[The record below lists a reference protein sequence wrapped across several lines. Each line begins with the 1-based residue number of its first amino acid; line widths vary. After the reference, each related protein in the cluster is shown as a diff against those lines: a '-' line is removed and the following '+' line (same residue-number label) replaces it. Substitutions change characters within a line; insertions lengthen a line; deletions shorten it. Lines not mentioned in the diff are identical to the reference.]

1 MNRNISIIIDPSQ
14 EKNDYIHINNISSII
29 NYSCDSI
36 IINCLEY
43 LMEKD
48 HNIIIKMLLDKL
60 RPYGKLIISI
70 NNAHNIAQNFINR
83 SISNNDFLK
92 FFSNKQSLLSLESL
106 YSYIDFNYFELI
118 NLDINEQFYIITLEK
133 KNEQHTM

>member
-1 MNRNISIIIDPSQ
+1 MKRNISIVIDPLQ
-14 EKNDYIHINNISSII
+14 EKDEYIHINNISSIV

-43 LMEKD
+43 LLEKD
-48 HNIIIKMLLDKL
+48 HEIIIKILLDKI
-60 RPYGKLIISI
+60 RKSGKLIISI
-70 NNAHNIAQNFINR
+70 NNVHNIAQDFINR
-83 SISNNDFLK
+83 TISNNDFLK

-118 NLDINEQFYIITLEK
+118 NIDINEQFYILTLEK
-133 KNEQHTM
+133 KI